1 MVAALPVH
9 GGDARVLG
17 KSRKKLAGAFG
28 NAPHLGIGKPRQAQ
42 SLFVH
47 LRLADAPQ
55 LPFAIS
61 LDADG
66 RQHGQEHQHEKA
78 CQQGHSLAPK
88 VGSECAGMRVSRALF
103 SRAMTRATEPRNHRV
118 NDRKGEAKDSPTRPP
133 LRGCG
138 CPCYWS
144 VRRQGMTW
152 SIIARDAETGAFG
165 VAVTTK
171 FFAVGAL
178 CPHAGSGIGA
188 LATQALVN
196 PTFGPQG
203 LRLLAEGKPAAAVA
217 DTLIAGDAGREARQ
231 LHVIDAQ
238 GGI

>member
-1 MVAALPVH
+1 MVAASPVH

-17 KSRKKLAGAFG
+17 KSCKKLAGTFG
-28 NAPHLGIGKPRQAQ
+28 NALHLGIGKPRQAQ

-66 RQHGQEHQHEKA
+66 RQHGQEHQQEKP

-88 VGSECAGMRVSRALF
+88 VGSECAGMRCRVRSSLARWH
-103 SRAMTRATEPRNHRV
+103 RATERRNHRV
-118 NDRKGEAKDSPTRPP
+118 NDRKGEAKDSPAPPP

-138 CPCYWS
+138 CPCYWL

-152 SIIARDAETGAFG
+152 SIIARDAETGSFG

-188 LATQALVN
+188 LAT
-196 PTFGPQG
+196 
-203 LRLLAEGKPAAAVA
+203 
-217 DTLIAGDAGREARQ
+217 
-231 LHVIDAQ
+231 
-238 GGI
+238 